1 MDKKTL
7 REEML
12 RQRNSLE
19 PEKKRQADEEICRRA
34 FLLASRF
41 QDSPV
46 LAYIA
51 KGKETDLREALEQM
65 FREHIRVAVPRV
77 YGKEMKFHEI
87 RSYEDL
93 EPGVFGLMEPR
104 KALPVVL
111 PYGSLVLVPGLAF
124 GPDGERLG
132 YGAGYYDRYFSEH
145 PGNCLIGICY
155 DFQSGQEIPVTAAD
169 IPMYGV
175 LTEEKEVQI

>member
-7 REEML
+7 RKEML
-12 RQRNSLE
+12 RRRDSLE
-19 PEKKRQADEEICRRA
+19 PGRKQLDDAEICRRA

-41 QDSPV
+41 GDSPV

-51 KGKETDLREALEQM
+51 KGNETDLREALERM
-65 FREHIRVAVPRV
+65 LDRKIRVAVPRV

-93 EPGVFGLMEPR
+93 EHGVFGLMEPR
-104 KALPVVL
+104 KELPVVL

-124 GPDGERLG
+124 GKSGERLG

-145 PGNCLIGICY
+145 PGNCLIGVCY
-155 DFQSGQEIPVTAAD
+155 DFQFGQEIPVTAED
-169 IPMYGV
+169 IPMYGI
-175 LTEEKEVQI
+175 LTEQKEVQI